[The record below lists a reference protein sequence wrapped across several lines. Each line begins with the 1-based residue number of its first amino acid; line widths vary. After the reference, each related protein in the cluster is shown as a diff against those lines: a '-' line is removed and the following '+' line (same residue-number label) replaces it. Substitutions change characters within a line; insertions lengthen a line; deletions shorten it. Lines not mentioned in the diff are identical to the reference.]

1 MPRYAWYVVTVIL
14 LALFRDREDRLLALQ
29 AAQIANAEEL
39 QKKIQQKQENSARRH
54 EENIELIRQKA
65 IEIGTPRLTP
75 YQINKL
81 CTVCNVVVST

>member
-1 MPRYAWYVVTVIL
+1 M
-14 LALFRDREDRLLALQ
+14 ALQ

-54 EENIELIRQKA
+54 EERIELIRQRA

-75 YQINKL
+75 YQVNKL
-81 CTVCNVVVST
+81 CSICNVLVSFYFLFISN